1 MEIDPS
7 ILLRLK
13 NADQTHLVAYWDQLD
28 HEQRAILIRD
38 IINTDFDHVNQ
49 AFDDIKDQLTE
60 QTTANEQANH
70 QSIDDL
76 MEPVPEHLSGSV
88 DQTGKEQLEIYRR
101 LGLKAIAEGS
111 VGVLLLAGGQGTRL
125 GRTNCRLSPADL
137 LDAYC
142 SRCGLSERN
151 VRRWFAVE
159 KVSLSTASRT
169 HSSTGAAGQRRIQHN
184 KCDHSMVRQMFV
196 TH

>member
-7 ILLRLK
+7 ILLRLTK
-13 NADQTHLVAYWDQLD
+13 ADQTHLVSYWDQLD

-38 IINTDFDHVNQ
+38 IINTDFDHINQ

-60 QTTANEQANH
+60 QTTSNEQANQ

-88 DQTGKEQLEIYRR
+88 DRTSKEQLETYRR
-101 LGLKAIAEGS
+101 SGLKAIAEGS
-111 VGVLLLAGGQGTRL
+111 VCVLLLAGGQGTRL
-125 GRTNCRLSPADL
+125 GRRNRRLSPAYL

-142 SRCGLSERN
+142 SRCGLSKRN
-151 VRRWFAVE
+151 V
-159 KVSLSTASRT
+159 
-169 HSSTGAAGQRRIQHN
+169 
-184 KCDHSMVRQMFV
+184 
-196 TH
+196 